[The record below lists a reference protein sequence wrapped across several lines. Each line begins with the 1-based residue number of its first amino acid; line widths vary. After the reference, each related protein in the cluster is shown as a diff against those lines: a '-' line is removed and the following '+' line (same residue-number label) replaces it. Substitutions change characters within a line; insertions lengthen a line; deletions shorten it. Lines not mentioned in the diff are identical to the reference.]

1 MHKENVALCV
11 ITGAF
16 VTECGIVPGPDNDIL
31 LALSRHYIQ
40 ELQKSAK
47 RYTFNEFAYRASAS
61 TLSPVDKFLIIK

>member
-31 LALSRHYIQ
+31 LALSHHYIK
-40 ELQKSAK
+40 ELQNNAK
-47 RYTFNEFAYRASAS
+47 KYISNEFAYRGSAS
-61 TLSPVDKFLIIK
+61 TLSQVDKFLIIK

>member
-11 ITGAF
+11 IAGAF
-16 VTECGIVPGPDNDIL
+16 VNEFAIVPGLDNDIL

-47 RYTFNEFAYRASAS
+47 RYVFNEFAHRASAS
-61 TLSPVDKFLIIK
+61 TLSQ

>member
-11 ITGAF
+11 IAGAF
-16 VTECGIVPGPDNDIL
+16 VDEFGIVSGLDNDIL

-47 RYTFNEFAYRASAS
+47 RYIFNEFTHRTSAL
-61 TLSPVDKFLIIK
+61 TLSQVDKFLIIK